1 MEALKVL
8 GTEKIGKIEFTGIE
22 GGFGEGK
29 KAMLVKDIAVI
40 HETDIRTINQTINR
54 NRKRF
59 RDGIDIIDLK
69 TSMNFAITLSDSG
82 FTQFS

>member
-29 KAMLVKDIAVI
+29 KSNAS
-40 HETDIRTINQTINR
+40 ERYC
-54 NRKRF
+54 
-59 RDGIDIIDLK
+59 
-69 TSMNFAITLSDSG
+69 
-82 FTQFS
+82 FSSQSTNI